1 MDWSTTMNFKTLSLV
16 LALAAAMPVTAQIKT
31 VQLAHEVP
39 LSTVRL
45 PASESG
51 TLAFKS
57 CAECSTTTAR
67 VTSDTRWLV
76 NHQAVSLKEFRSAIE
91 SRADRSKDYITVR
104 HHLEKDLITRVT
116 ILVR

>member
-1 MDWSTTMNFKTLSLV
+1 MNFKSLTLV
-16 LALAAAMPVTAQIKT
+16 LALTVAMPVAAQITT

-39 LSTVRL
+39 LAAVRL

-57 CAECSTTTAR
+57 CAECTTTSAR

-76 NHQAVSLKEFRSAIE
+76 NHRAVSLRDFRSTIE
-91 SRADRSKDYITVR
+91 SRADRGRDYVTVR
-104 HHLEKDLITRVT
+104 HHLEKNLITRVS
-116 ILVR
+116 IIVR